1 MKLLRL
7 ALIALAISA
16 CTKTV
21 STGDL
26 TVIPADD
33 SMEFNL
39 EAAIASTPLTEG
51 ATDFGTIRIAGE
63 EVRFITVGYSK
74 RSISDGFGKGTC
86 YIYKGEAVSGPA
98 ISRELRLS
106 VYKDFPSTVL
116 VDAVYHNLSGEDLSV
131 DGWSMCDLSAEPP
144 LIHQQ
149 HNCNADNEPDG
160 AAYMIVSADHQ
171 RERIIDS

>member
-74 RSISDGFGKGTC
+74 QSISDGFGKGTC

-98 ISRELRLS
+98 ISREL
-106 VYKDFPSTVL
+106 
-116 VDAVYHNLSGEDLSV
+116 
-131 DGWSMCDLSAEPP
+131 
-144 LIHQQ
+144 
-149 HNCNADNEPDG
+149 
-160 AAYMIVSADHQ
+160 
-171 RERIIDS
+171 